1 MQWRKP
7 YVEFNTKNGIETE
20 KSRNKDGKAL
30 YKLMKNYVYSK
41 IIETMRKWIDV
52 KLISNAKDHVE

>member
-41 IIETMRKWIDV
+41 IMETLRKWIDV
-52 KLISNAKDHVE
+52 KLMSNPKDHVE